1 MTTQATSA
9 LSTPP
14 QPQEAESYAR
24 GSSFY
29 TAMRIMPPSQRQ
41 AMYEIYH
48 FCRAVDDIADEEGDI
63 AMRRAA
69 LQIWRDDIAALYQP
83 SGTHAETSPNY
94 LGLAQAIK
102 TFNLRKEDFVAV
114 IDGMQMDLDGP
125 IVAPDLATLMMYCD
139 RVACAVGRLSACVF
153 GLKPDDGIELA
164 HHLGNALQLT
174 NILRDIDEDAAIG
187 RIYLPREYLDEAGI
201 HTSDISAIIT
211 HPNLPV
217 VCDRLAQM
225 GKAHFAKANEVML
238 RYPHKI
244 VRTPRV
250 MSEAYRAIFDA
261 VTLRGFT
268 SPRAPI
274 KLNKFK
280 LAIIVL
286 KNLIA

>member
-1 MTTQATSA
+1 MTTHATTPI
-9 LSTPP
+9 STPP
-14 QPQEAESYAR
+14 QPQDAERYAR

-29 TAMRIMPPSQRQ
+29 TAMRIMPESQRS

-69 LQIWRDDIAALYQP
+69 LQLWRDDIAALYQP
-83 SGTHAETSPNY
+83 SGNHAETSPKY
-94 LGLAQAIK
+94 QGLAQAIA
-102 TFNLRKEDFVAV
+102 TFHLRKEDFLAV
-114 IDGMQMDLDGP
+114 IDGMQMDLNGP
-125 IVAPDLATLMMYCD
+125 IVAPDLATLMHYCD

-174 NILRDIDEDAAIG
+174 NILRDIDEDAAID
-187 RIYLPREYLDEAGI
+187 RLYLPREYLDDAGI
-201 HTSDISAIIT
+201 NTSDISAIIT
-211 HPNLPV
+211 HPNLPM
-217 VCDRLAQM
+217 VCERLAHI
-225 GKAHFAKANEVML
+225 GKAHFAKGNEVML

-250 MSEAYRAIFDA
+250 MSEAYRAIYDA
-261 VTLRGFT
+261 VIKRGFAA
-268 SPRAPI
+268 PRAPI

-280 LAIIVL
+280 LVVIVL

>member
-1 MTTQATSA
+1 MTAHAPHS
-9 LSTPP
+9 LSLEI
-14 QPQEAESYAR
+14 QPDDAERYAR

-29 TAMRIMPPSQRQ
+29 TAMRIMPKNQRQ

-63 AMRRAA
+63 TTRRNE
-69 LQIWRDDIAALYQP
+69 LHTWRDTFETLYNPYEGAVVKRPAL
-83 SGTHAETSPNY
+83 AE
-94 LGLAQAIK
+94 AIN
-102 TFNLRKEDFVAV
+102 TFHLRKEDFIAV

-125 IVAPDLATLMMYCD
+125 IVAPDLATLMLYCD

-187 RIYLPREYLDEAGI
+187 RLYLPREFLHEA
-201 HTSDISAIIT
+201 DIMAADIPSIIT
-211 HPNLPV
+211 HPNLSQ
-217 VCDRLAQM
+217 VCERIAQM
-225 GKAHFAKANEVML
+225 AKTHFAKANDVML

-250 MSEAYRAIFDA
+250 MSEAYRAIYDA
-261 VTLRGFT
+261 VILRGF
-268 SPRAPI
+268 SAPRAPI